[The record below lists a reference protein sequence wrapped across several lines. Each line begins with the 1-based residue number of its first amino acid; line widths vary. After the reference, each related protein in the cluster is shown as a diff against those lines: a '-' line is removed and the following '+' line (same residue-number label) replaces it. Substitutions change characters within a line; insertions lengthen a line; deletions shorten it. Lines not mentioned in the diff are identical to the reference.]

1 MSNKTIPLYD
11 VAARA
16 GVSYQTVS
24 RVINGAAN
32 VSVRTRQNVEQAM
45 QALHYVPDPAA
56 RQLAGKRRRIWG
68 LITTD
73 LSLHAPSQIAAAI
86 KSQASQVGVD
96 VSIAMLEELN
106 EQACCRA
113 LDTLLA
119 QRVEAV
125 AINLPLSTRQASALV
140 ERYTHAPILFLDVP
154 ASAQVPSVTFDAAQG
169 AALGAKHLLSLSLN
183 RIALL
188 HGPLSSV
195 SAEQRRAGWM
205 NTLAQAGLQPV
216 AQGEGDWSA
225 YSGYLQAQALLR
237 YQPQGILVANDQ
249 MALGVL
255 RACAERGI
263 SVPGEISVVGF
274 DDTADSAWFTPPLTT
289 IRQDFRQ
296 LGESCVFW
304 LNSVAGEKTPASQC
318 LPVTLVTRESTGEA
332 GKGRPQPEVLAQQLH
347 MLAKQVAK
355 LSS

>member
-1 MSNKTIPLYD
+1 MSNKTITLYD

-24 RVINGAAN
+24 RVINGAEN
-32 VSVRTRQNVEQAM
+32 VSARTRQNVEQAM
-45 QALHYVPDPAA
+45 QSLHYVPDPAA

-68 LITTD
+68 LVTTD

-86 KSQASQVGVD
+86 KSQASQSGVD
-96 VSIAMLEELN
+96 VSIAMLEDTS
-106 EQACCRA
+106 EQACCCA

-119 QRVEAV
+119 QRVEAI
-125 AINLPLSTRQASALV
+125 AINLPLSANQASALV
-140 ERYTHAPILFLDVP
+140 ARYSHAPILFLDVP
-154 ASAQVPSVTFDAAQG
+154 SNAPVPSVTFDATQG
-169 AALGAKHLLSLSLN
+169 AVLGAEHLLSLPLT

-188 HGPLSSV
+188 NGPLSSV
-195 SAEQRRAGWM
+195 SAAQRRAGWVD
-205 NTLAQAGLQPV
+205 TLAQAGLQPV

-225 YSGYLQAQALLR
+225 ASGYLQAQGLLR
-237 YQPQGILVANDQ
+237 CQPQGILVANDQ

-263 SVPGEISVVGF
+263 SVPGEICVVGF

-304 LNSVAGEKTPASQC
+304 LNSVVGNKTPSSQC
-318 LPVTLVTRESTGEA
+318 LPVTLVVRESTGKTGE
-332 GKGRPQPEVLAQQLH
+332 GSSQPLDLAHQLH
-347 MLAKQVAK
+347 LLAEQVAK
-355 LSS
+355 LA